1 MAWVI
6 GAAALIGG
14 LNPAAGVS
22 ALLLLAAATTAMAWA
37 TVRQIGGQTG
47 DVVGALEQV
56 NEVLILLIAA
66 AAHNPQAH

>member
-1 MAWVI
+1 
-6 GAAALIGG
+6 
-14 LNPAAGVS
+14 
-22 ALLLLAAATTAMAWA
+22 MAWA